1 MTILVLEDEAPAR
14 AWLTQV
20 LARHR
25 PNATVIALASVADAL
40 AWLATHPAP
49 ELIVADI
56 QLADGLSLE
65 IFERAQPG
73 CPVIFTTAYDEYL
86 VEAMRRDGIAYLLKP
101 LREEELAGA
110 LAKYDRLES
119 HFTERMRGLVRS
131 WLGAHASPVAK
142 TRDGAAGRSV
152 APSRTAADAI
162 ADGDAAAGEPSIGD
176 AARPRLG
183 APRRLVARRRD
194 GFVVLS
200 LAEIAYFV
208 VVDKLVEVVTRDGRR
223 FAVDQTLGELE
234 DDLADE
240 VFRVNR
246 QYLVHASA
254 VAGFRPFV
262 KGKLLV
268 ELAPAAAEEVIV
280 SQENAARFRAWLA
293 G

>member
-14 AWLTQV
+14 AWLVQV

-25 PNATVIALASVADAL
+25 PSAELVALGSVGEAL
-40 AWLATHPAP
+40 AWLAAHPPPA
-49 ELIVADI
+49 LIVADI

-65 IFERAQPG
+65 IFEHASPG
-73 CPVIFTTAYDEYL
+73 CPVIFTTAYDEY
-86 VEAMRRDGIAYLLKP
+86 VIDAMQRDGIAYLMKP
-101 LREEELAGA
+101 LREHDVAGA
-110 LAKYDRLES
+110 LAKYDRLEA
-119 HFTERMRGLVRS
+119 HFVERVRH
-131 WLGAHASPVAK
+131 L
-142 TRDGAAGRSV
+142 
-152 APSRTAADAI
+152 
-162 ADGDAAAGEPSIGD
+162 
-176 AARPRLG
+176 ARRLG

-200 LAEIAYFV
+200 LTEIAYFAV
-208 VVDKLVEVVTRDGRR
+208 TDKLVDVITRDARR

-234 DDLADE
+234 RDLAAE

-246 QYLVHASA
+246 QYLVCAAA
-254 VAGFRPFV
+254 VAGFRPHG

-268 ELAPAAAEEVIV
+268 ELNPPAAGEVVV

>member
-25 PNATVIALASVADAL
+25 PGAAITALASVADAL
-40 AWLATHPAP
+40 AWLAGHPAP

-65 IFERAQPG
+65 IFEHAQPG

-86 VEAMRRDGIAYLLKP
+86 IDAMQRDGIAYLLKP
-101 LREEELAGA
+101 LREDDVAGA

-119 HFTERMRGLVRS
+119 HFTARVRGLRE
-131 WLGAHASPVAK
+131 
-142 TRDGAAGRSV
+142 
-152 APSRTAADAI
+152 AI
-162 ADGDAAAGEPSIGD
+162 E
-176 AARPRLG
+176 RPRTG

-200 LAEIAYFV
+200 LDDIAYFV
-208 VVDKLVEVVTRDGRR
+208 VVDKLVEVVARDGRR
-223 FAVDQTLGELE
+223 FDVDQTLGELE
-234 DDLADE
+234 RDLAGE

-254 VAGFRPFV
+254 IAGFRPFV
-262 KGKLLV
+262 KGKLLI
-268 ELAPAAAEEVIV
+268 ELAPATTDEVVV

>member
-14 AWLTQV
+14 AWLAQV

-25 PNATVIALASVADAL
+25 PGAAIVALAAVAEAL
-40 AWLATHPAP
+40 AWLAAHPAP
-49 ELIVADI
+49 DLIVADI

-65 IFERAQPG
+65 LFEHASPG
-73 CPVIFTTAYDEYL
+73 CPVIFATAYDEY
-86 VEAMRRDGIAYLLKP
+86 VIDAMQRDGIAYLVKP
-101 LREEELAGA
+101 LREQDLAAA

-119 HFTERMRGLVRS
+119 HFAERVRGL
-131 WLGAHASPVAK
+131 
-142 TRDGAAGRSV
+142 
-152 APSRTAADAI
+152 
-162 ADGDAAAGEPSIGD
+162 
-176 AARPRLG
+176 ARRLG
-183 APRRLVARRRD
+183 TPRRLVARRRD

-234 DDLADE
+234 RELADE

-268 ELAPAAAEEVIV
+268 ELAPVAAEEVVV

>member
-25 PNATVIALASVADAL
+25 PGAAITALASVADAL
-40 AWLATHPAP
+40 AWLAGHPAP

-65 IFERAQPG
+65 IFEHAQPG

-86 VEAMRRDGIAYLLKP
+86 IDAMQRDGIAYLLKP
-101 LREEELAGA
+101 LREDDVAGA

-119 HFTERMRGLVRS
+119 HFTARVRGLRE
-131 WLGAHASPVAK
+131 
-142 TRDGAAGRSV
+142 
-152 APSRTAADAI
+152 AI
-162 ADGDAAAGEPSIGD
+162 E
-176 AARPRLG
+176 RPRTG

-200 LAEIAYFV
+200 LDDIAYFV
-208 VVDKLVEVVTRDGRR
+208 VVDKLVEVVARDGRR
-223 FAVDQTLGELE
+223 FDVDQTLGELE
-234 DDLADE
+234 RDLAGE

-246 QYLVHASA
+246 QYLVHAA
-254 VAGFRPFV
+254 AIAGFRPFV

-268 ELAPAAAEEVIV
+268 ELAPATADEVVV